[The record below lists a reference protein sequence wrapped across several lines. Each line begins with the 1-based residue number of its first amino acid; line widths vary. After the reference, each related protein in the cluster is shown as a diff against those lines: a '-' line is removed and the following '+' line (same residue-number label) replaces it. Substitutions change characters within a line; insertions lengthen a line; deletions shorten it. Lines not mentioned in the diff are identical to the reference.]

1 MLEYK
6 INNKNITKTSDILP
20 VVEVT
25 FSDMNELLY
34 DEEENIQYEGD
45 KKDKI
50 MVTCECEDIDRLH
63 DGSTIN
69 VVNNLILIF
78 GNNPYVQ
85 QSYTFRNDYQISN
98 VDEKEKSFNFFIDKY
113 LLLDID
119 RIICGY
125 ENYKPSEFFEGHEN
139 DNIFLHCK
147 SFHYFDITSNLNEND
162 EQEIP
167 IIFKYFNDYSE
178 IVSKT
183 INFRFY
189 DYSTLTTSLSSFDD
203 CPDLFKLLFNVEPS
217 IDIEENGNTLTY
229 YVVLPPK
236 PTESSEF
243 GWKRKE
249 IEQDGVMYYT
259 WIPMES
265 EYDLDA
271 MEEIQAIRG
280 DFSSINIYRHT
291 YLFGDNASYQ
301 FKVERTFAEIS
312 VPLTS
317 TFDNNLLQT
326 ELLNEYFIEAEKNKV
341 INRVADIEKD
351 VYYPCIATD
360 DLGVA
365 KYEEFQDIYTIKF
378 NLHFREH
385 RTKDWIVDKDS
396 FWNGVKQDFEYV
408 KEIYND
414 GNPPDIPPS
423 IDIDVIQQSDY
434 DNKTDEE
441 KKQYTKRP
449 KEGSAVID
457 ENVTSDD
464 VSDLLTF
471 INITNDD
478 VYYQKNKLKKSF
490 LRLSF
495 YDSMNPGNQNM
506 IGYSTIFIDSGK
518 LFLKYAKH
526 INTTNYGSIDFNNN
540 YFGSYTLNL
549 NKKGIRV
556 NREYL
561 NNMNKPTFEDE
572 YRLST
577 QLVTSSKNTST
588 SSSDGFYLYI
598 WKDNEST
605 MPQDLFMKVEFNHAG
620 YGRTIPF
627 MMPFWDRKK
636 WNNDNTKIGIK
647 TFQEILNDWNDKKYV
662 DEENGKVTWRDGTDG
677 HYGIR
682 QYNKYSYIHLKYQYD
697 RENDKHYYFI
707 DPETYGKQNRND
719 DNEIIINLYE
729 AKVE

>member
-6 INNKNITKTSDILP
+6 INSRNINKTSEILP
-20 VVEVT
+20 VTKVT
-25 FSDMNELLY
+25 FSDINELLY
-34 DEEENIQYEGD
+34 DEESDMPYDGD
-45 KKDKI
+45 KKDKL
-50 MVTCECEDIDRLH
+50 MAVCECEDIDRLQ
-63 DGSTIN
+63 DGDTISTI
-69 VVNNLILIF
+69 NNLILVF

-85 QSYTFRNDYQISN
+85 QSYTFRNEYQVSN
-98 VDEKEKSFNFFIDKY
+98 VDEKEKSFNFFFDKY
-113 LLLDID
+113 IMLDID
-119 RIICGY
+119 RLICGY
-125 ENYKPSEFFEGHEN
+125 ETYKPSEFFEGHDN
-139 DNIFLHCK
+139 DNIFLYCK

-167 IIFKYFNDYSE
+167 ILFRYKNTDGE
-178 IVSKT
+178 IVNQT
-183 INFRFY
+183 IYFRFY
-189 DYSTLTTSLSSFDD
+189 DYSTLTTSLSSFDE
-203 CPDLFKLLFNVEPS
+203 CPELFKQLFNVEPT
-217 IDIEENGNTLTY
+217 IEVEENGETLTY
-229 YVVLPPK
+229 YIVLPPK
-236 PTESSEF
+236 PTQTSEF
-243 GWKRKE
+243 GWKRTE
-249 IEQDGVMYYT
+249 IEQNGVRYYT
-259 WIPMES
+259 WIPMNS

-271 MEEIQAIRG
+271 MEEIQAIRADLSG
-280 DFSSINIYRHT
+280 INIYRNT
-291 YLFGDNASYQ
+291 YLFSDNASYS
-301 FKVERTFAEIS
+301 FSVERIFAEIT
-312 VPLTS
+312 VPLTNG
-317 TFDNNLLQT
+317 FDNNLLQT

-341 INRVADIEKD
+341 INRIVDIEKD

-360 DLGVA
+360 ELGVL
-365 KYEEFQDIYTIKF
+365 KYENFQDIYTIRF

-385 RTKDWIVDKDS
+385 RTKDWIVDRNS

-408 KEIYND
+408 KETYNE

-423 IDIDVIQQSDY
+423 IGIDVIQQSEY
-434 DNKTDEE
+434 DNRTDEE
-441 KKQYTKRP
+441 KKEYTRRP

-457 ENVTSDD
+457 DNVTGDNA
-464 VSDLLTF
+464 SDLITF
-471 INITNDD
+471 INMTNDD
-478 VYYQKNKLKKSF
+478 VYYQKNRLKKSF

-526 INTTNYGSIDFNNN
+526 INSANYGSIDFNNN
-540 YFGSYTLNL
+540 SFGEYTLNL

-556 NREYL
+556 NREHL
-561 NNMNKPTFEDE
+561 HNNKPTFDDE

-605 MPQDLFMKVEFNHAG
+605 MPQDLYMKVEFNHAG

-636 WNNDNTKIGIK
+636 WNNDSTKIGIK
-647 TFQEILNDWNDKKYV
+647 TFQEILNDWNDKKV
-662 DEENGKVTWRDGTDG
+662 VKEKGEVEWHNTDG

-697 RENDKHYYFI
+697 KENDKHYYFI

>member
-69 VVNNLILIF
+69 VVNDLILIF

-85 QSYTFRNDYQISN
+85 QSYTFRNDYQVSN

-178 IVSKT
+178 IVSQT

-236 PTESSEF
+236 PTENTEF

-280 DFSSINIYRHT
+280 DFSGINIYRHT

-341 INRVADIEKD
+341 INRVVDIEKD

-360 DLGVA
+360 ESGVT

-414 GNPPDIPPS
+414 GNPPS
-423 IDIDVIQQSDY
+423 ISLEVIQQSEY

-441 KKQYTKRP
+441 KKEYTKRP

-457 ENVTSDD
+457 ENVTSDN

-518 LFLKYAKH
+518 QFLKYAKH
-526 INTTNYGSIDFNNN
+526 INTANYGSIDFNNN
-540 YFGSYTLNL
+540 SFGSYTLNL

-561 NNMNKPTFEDE
+561 NNMNKPTFEDD

-647 TFQEILNDWNDKKYV
+647 TFEQILADWNDKKDV
-662 DEENGKVTWRDGTDG
+662 DENGKVTWLDGTDG